1 MQPLAWHTTAQPCTI
16 AWLTAEWPPPPKPHS
31 PLSEIVQILAHTH
44 DGHLCTTVAVYSH
57 ATDRWLL
64 HSQLTPLYWQPRQ

>member
-31 PLSEIVQILAHTH
+31 RLSETVRMTALTP
-44 DGHLCTTVAVYSH
+44 DGRICTTVATYSYYSH
-57 ATDRWLL
+57 RWLVPL
-64 HSQLTPLYWQPRQ
+64 GGTALYWQPRQ